1 MGRHSI
7 RQVGRFYS
15 LRVQF
20 FLGLYMALLAIG
32 TGIFIIDAL
41 VKVSG
46 GGEVPLT
53 VGMLSIGWLGLGLV
67 IICFLII
74 GAGMRANRQPKLH
87 KSAIVHYRTRLSQH
101 VKLQARLMRRSTIE
115 NVNVEETKKEICKQE
130 LKTLLAREKDLQ
142 SALKYVAN
150 ELDSENESEKLRIM
164 GVPVD
169 SRMLEGL
176 VGLVSGLA
184 LTLWQIF
191 SR

>member
-1 MGRHSI
+1 M
-7 RQVGRFYS
+7 
-15 LRVQF
+15 L
-20 FLGLYMALLAIG
+20 LLAIG

-46 GGEVPLT
+46 GGKVPLT

-115 NVNVEETKKEICKQE
+115 NVNVEESKKEICKQE

-191 SR
+191 SN